1 MNASAEKIEY
11 YTIEDLYNLPE
22 ETRAELIDG
31 KLYMMSAPDV
41 VHQRIS
47 SYLHNEIY
55 NYIKKITK
63 IVNLLL
69 LHLRFSLIRMIKH
82 T

>member
-31 KLYMMSAPDV
+31 KLYMMSAPGV
-41 VHQRIS
+41 VH
-47 SYLHNEIY
+47 
-55 NYIKKITK
+55 
-63 IVNLLL
+63 
-69 LHLRFSLIRMIKH
+69 
-82 T
+82 